1 MPPLISTLL
10 FYSTTLY
17 FIFLFLFVFFRV
29 IVFNF
34 ALKDI
39 KRPLSIGYDISL
51 FIFTSVWLLSL
62 HMKDMMYYG
71 YDSPALF
78 IAASAYV
85 FSIFDFIYNFILY
98 KKIKSTSP

>member
-1 MPPLISTLL
+1 MPSLISTIL
-10 FYSTTLY
+10 FHSTTIY
-17 FIFLFLFVFFRV
+17 FVFLLLFVFFRV

-62 HMKDMMYYG
+62 HMKDIIYYG

-78 IAASAYV
+78 IAASAYA

-98 KKIKSTSP
+98 KKNKSTSP